1 MDVSLPLYYLT
12 LGGSVSPYNAAIVIV
27 ERAQILAFE
36 CNDVIGQLEER
47 IKTLKSS
54 ATELVLRK
62 EGTFSHQCLHVYLNH
77 FIPRLIRLNPF
88 LHLHTSLFLSCS
100 D

>member
-12 LGGSVSPYNAAIVIV
+12 LGGSVSAYNAAIVIV

-36 CNDVIGQLEER
+36 SNDVIGQLEER
-47 IKTLKSS
+47 MKALKNS

-62 EGTFSHQCLHVYLNH
+62 EGTFSHQCLHVHMYILTIS
-77 FIPRLIRLNPF
+77 FR
-88 LHLHTSLFLSCS
+88 